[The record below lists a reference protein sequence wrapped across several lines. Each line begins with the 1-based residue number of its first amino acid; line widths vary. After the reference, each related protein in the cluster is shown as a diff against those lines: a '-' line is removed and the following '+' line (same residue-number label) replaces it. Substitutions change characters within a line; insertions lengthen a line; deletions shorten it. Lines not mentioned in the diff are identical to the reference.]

1 MSRLSLS
8 RTVLRS
14 SAIAAILVACASAP
28 PLAVAANAV
37 RLPPVPK
44 RVAPAAAGSSTAAI
58 DFPSIVERYGPAV
71 VNIVASGD
79 ARQAQA
85 ASADP
90 LDAADPFAA
99 FFARPPKPG
108 QGQGQNQD
116 GPRAI
121 IGTGSGFI
129 VSPDGLILT
138 AAHVVDDAD
147 EVTVR
152 LTDKREFKAKV
163 LAVDVPSGV
172 AVLQIDATKLPA
184 VKLGDS
190 SHVRPGEPVLTI
202 GSPDGVDNA
211 VTAGIVSTTSRVLP
225 DGSSFPFFQTDV
237 ALNPD
242 NSGGPIFNR
251 AGEVVGIDVQVYA
264 DADGYNS
271 LTFAIPIN
279 TANKVRTQLQAQ
291 AQKPPSGNGLG
302 VDVED
307 VSPGLAAAVGLPRAA
322 GALVDAVEAGS
333 PAAAS
338 GLKAGDVIVRIGER
352 PIDRSADFVNEAAA
366 LPPGAKAPL
375 KLIRNRRWMT
385 TTLAAAAAATA
396 ESGNDAAGVTPVAAQ
411 VADDS
416 GAGPVADGAFASGR
430 AAAAGPVPVRLAA
443 PAAAGTERL
452 GLVMHALSESER
464 RSTGLPVGLMVDDV
478 RNPAAKAGVRRGDVV
493 LSLNET
499 LVETQDQAN
508 EIVARSGKLV
518 SLLIQR
524 NNARSFVSVKLR

>member
-1 MSRLSLS
+1 MSRPSLS
-8 RTVLRS
+8 RTVFRS
-14 SAIAAILVACASAP
+14 AAIAAVLVACASAP
-28 PLAVAANAV
+28 PLAVAANGV
-37 RLPPVPK
+37 RLPPAPK
-44 RVAPAAAGSSTAAI
+44 RVAPAVSGTGSGTAAI
-58 DFPSIVERYGPAV
+58 DFPAIVERYGPAV
-71 VNIVASGD
+71 VNIVASGE
-79 ARQAQA
+79 ARQVQA
-85 ASADP
+85 AAVDP

-99 FFARPPKPG
+99 FFARPPRPG
-108 QGQGQNQD
+108 QPQGQGQTQD

-121 IGTGSGFI
+121 IGMGSGFI

-163 LAVDVPSGV
+163 LAVGVPSGV
-172 AVLQIDATKLPA
+172 AVLQIDAAKLPT

-190 SHVRPGEPVLTI
+190 SRVRPGEPVLTI

-291 AQKPPSGNGLG
+291 KAPPGNGLG

-338 GLKAGDVIVRIGER
+338 GLKAGDVIVRIGEK

-366 LPPGAKAPL
+366 LPPGTKAPL

-385 TTLAAAAAATA
+385 TTLAAAAGAK
-396 ESGNDAAGVTPVAAQ
+396 SGDDAAGVTPVAVQA
-411 VADDS
+411 ADDS
-416 GAGPVADGAFASGR
+416 GAGPVAEGGFASGR
-430 AAAAGPVPVRLAA
+430 AAAVDTVPVRLTA

-499 LVETQDQAN
+499 LVETQEQAN
-508 EIVARSGKLV
+508 EIVARSGKAV

-524 NNARSFVSVKLR
+524 NNARSFVSVRLR

>member
-1 MSRLSLS
+1 
-8 RTVLRS
+8 
-14 SAIAAILVACASAP
+14 
-28 PLAVAANAV
+28 
-37 RLPPVPK
+37 
-44 RVAPAAAGSSTAAI
+44 VAPAAGVGTAAI

-79 ARQAQA
+79 AREAQP

-90 LDAADPFAA
+90 LDGADPFVA
-99 FFARPPKPG
+99 FFARPPRPG
-108 QGQGQNQD
+108 QAQSQD

-121 IGTGSGFI
+121 IGSGSGFI
-129 VSPDGLILT
+129 VSADGLILT

-163 LAVDVPSGV
+163 LAVDGPSGV
-172 AVLQIDATKLPA
+172 AVLQIDASKLPT

-190 SHVRPGEPVLTI
+190 SRVRPGEPVLTI
-202 GSPDGVDNA
+202 GSPDGLDNA

-291 AQKPPSGNGLG
+291 KPPPGNGLG
-302 VDVED
+302 VEVED
-307 VSPGLAAAVGLPRAA
+307 VSAGLAAAVGLPRAA
-322 GALVDAVEAGS
+322 GALVDTVDAGS
-333 PAAAS
+333 PAAVA
-338 GLKAGDVIVRIGER
+338 GLMAGDVIVRIGEK
-352 PIDRSADFVNEAAA
+352 PIGRSAEFMNEAAA
-366 LPPGAKAPL
+366 LPPGATAPM

-385 TTLAAAAAATA
+385 TTLAVAAVGDS
-396 ESGNDAAGVTPVAAQ
+396 SGSNGDDAADVTPVAVQ

-430 AAAAGPVPVRLAA
+430 AAAAGTVPVRLAA

-464 RSTGLPVGLMVDDV
+464 RSTGLPLGLMVDDV

-499 LVETQDQAN
+499 LVETPEQAN
-508 EIVARSGKLV
+508 QIVARSGKTV

-524 NNARSFVSVKLR
+524 NNARSFVSVRLR

>member
-1 MSRLSLS
+1 
-8 RTVLRS
+8 
-14 SAIAAILVACASAP
+14 
-28 PLAVAANAV
+28 
-37 RLPPVPK
+37 
-44 RVAPAAAGSSTAAI
+44 
-58 DFPSIVERYGPAV
+58 
-71 VNIVASGD
+71 
-79 ARQAQA
+79 
-85 ASADP
+85 
-90 LDAADPFAA
+90 
-99 FFARPPKPG
+99 
-108 QGQGQNQD
+108 
-116 GPRAI
+116 
-121 IGTGSGFI
+121 
-129 VSPDGLILT
+129 
-138 AAHVVDDAD
+138 
-147 EVTVR
+147 
-152 LTDKREFKAKV
+152 
-163 LAVDVPSGV
+163 
-172 AVLQIDATKLPA
+172 

-190 SHVRPGEPVLTI
+190 SRVRPGEPVLTI

-291 AQKPPSGNGLG
+291 KAPPGNGLG

-338 GLKAGDVIVRIGER
+338 GLKAGDVIVRIGEK

-366 LPPGAKAPL
+366 LPPGTKAPL

-385 TTLAAAAAATA
+385 TTLAAAA
-396 ESGNDAAGVTPVAAQ
+396 SGKSGDDAAGVTPVAVQA
-411 VADDS
+411 ADDS
-416 GAGPVADGAFASGR
+416 GAGPVAEGGFASGR
-430 AAAAGPVPVRLAA
+430 AAAVDTVPVRLTA

-499 LVETQDQAN
+499 LVETQEQAN
-508 EIVARSGKLV
+508 EIVARSGKAV

-524 NNARSFVSVKLR
+524 NNARSFVSVRLR

>member
-1 MSRLSLS
+1 MSRPSLS

-14 SAIAAILVACASAP
+14 TAIAAILVACASAP

-37 RLPPVPK
+37 RLPPAPK
-44 RVAPAAAGSSTAAI
+44 RVAPVAAGNGTAAI

-108 QGQGQNQD
+108 QGQSQD

-211 VTAGIVSTTSRVLP
+211 ATAGIVSTTSRVLP

-385 TTLAAAAAATA
+385 TTLAAAA
-396 ESGNDAAGVTPVAAQ
+396 GVTPVAAQ

-430 AAAAGPVPVRLAA
+430 AAAVGAVPVRLTA

-508 EIVARSGKLV
+508 EIVARSGKVV